1 MCAGGLALLKVNQF
15 KLMQDGCGA
24 WKKLN
29 EDFYAKGNVQ
39 ESIRSY
45 YDLLTRH
52 ILTLSSVTTVE
63 TYISKFDDYC
73 LKLMEFGPP
82 ISDL

>member
-1 MCAGGLALLKVNQF
+1 MERTVFNILKHVLAGGLALPKVNQF
-15 KLMQDGCGA
+15 KLTQDGQGA

-45 YDLLTRH
+45 YDLLT
-52 ILTLSSVTTVE
+52 LGT
-63 TYISKFDDYC
+63 
-73 LKLMEFGPP
+73 P
-82 ISDL
+82 